1 MLYLCFVIW
10 RFDRTQINN
19 PIAIIM
25 DHHHLAPQSM
35 NGNTEATSVT
45 TAVTTANNGQQDGGA
60 AKVTPPYAMQKKQE
74 AAIMKRKLTDALK
87 LNSIPKKTLKEMNGS
102 EDTSVSKNTVKEGGS
117 VVSTSKNAAKE
128 TNAVI
133 STTTSSSS
141 PLTTSSTTTST
152 STATGKITK
161 PKQIVAKP
169 KQIRVQKF
177 AQIYEP
183 DTDDESNNVV
193 APSPHPPT
201 SVVANNK
208 LFRKGTQKIP
218 IESAVHDVAVDEN
231 LHDDDEDDNRNNLD
245 EEEQELHNEF
255 DQYIAHVD
263 DDDNVNDNSN
273 EVNVVANIATASSN
287 IIRHP
292 SARPKNMNNY
302 MSDAISW
309 IERPLDKYKSYSLLT
324 RAFGYEYNSSNSFL
338 RHGGIFDLLR
348 IESTFFNFWEHG
360 LNIFIG
366 TNMGTH
372 SIYPLY
378 FTRRVCNDHEFVCK
392 PSSNCKIEEIGAAGS
407 SMTFFVAGVF
417 RAVKT
422 TFPSFF
428 VELSNCC
435 RIEMATK
442 NVANTLSI
450 KNTCTPCTHYLTAC
464 KHTDC
469 GVGVSITPFDGMD
482 CLYNI
487 CSRINYSFQAPL
499 REDYNGKF
507 CYVRGKGLA
516 GKYHT
521 ASNTIYITTWD
532 ITDLYI
538 FN

>member
-1 MLYLCFVIW
+1 
-10 RFDRTQINN
+10 
-19 PIAIIM
+19 M
-25 DHHHLAPQSM
+25 DHLAQST
-35 NGNTEATSVT
+35 NGNTDTTTFAT
-45 TAVTTANNGQQDGGA
+45 VTTANSGQDGGA
-60 AKVTPPYAMQKKQE
+60 AKVTQYAIQKKQE
-74 AAIMKRKLTDALK
+74 AAMMKRKFTDALK
-87 LNSIPKKTLKEMNGS
+87 LNSVPKKTLKEMNGS
-102 EDTSVSKNTVKEGGS
+102 EDTSVSSKNTVKEGS
-117 VVSTSKNAAKE
+117 VSTSKNAAKE
-128 TNAVI
+128 AINVSPLI
-133 STTTSSSS
+133 STTT
-141 PLTTSSTTTST
+141 TTMTTTT
-152 STATGKITK
+152 TPTPTPTTATGKIAK
-161 PKQIVAKP
+161 QKQIVAKQ

-183 DTDDESNNVV
+183 DTDDDSSNNV
-193 APSPHPPT
+193 APPPPLP
-201 SVVANNK
+201 VVANNK
-208 LFRKGTQKIP
+208 LPRKGTQKIP
-218 IESAVHDVAVDEN
+218 IESSVHDVAIDEN
-231 LHDDDEDDNRNNLD
+231 LHDDDDEDDNRNNLD
-245 EEEQELHNEF
+245 VEEQELHNEF

-263 DDDNVNDNSN
+263 DDNVNNLNDNNDNSN
-273 EVNVVANIATASSN
+273 EVNVVANITNNN

-292 SARPKNMNNY
+292 NARPKNMKNY
-302 MSDAISW
+302 MTDAISW

-348 IESTFFNFWEHG
+348 VESTFFNFWEHG

-366 TNMGTH
+366 TNMGAH

-392 PSSNCKIEEIGAAGS
+392 PLSNCKIEETGAAGS

-487 CSRINYSFQAPL
+487 CSRINNSFQAPL

>member
-1 MLYLCFVIW
+1 
-10 RFDRTQINN
+10 
-19 PIAIIM
+19 M
-25 DHHHLAPQSM
+25 DHLAQST
-35 NGNTEATSVT
+35 NGNTDTTFATVVT
-45 TAVTTANNGQQDGGA
+45 TVNNGQDGGSS
-60 AKVTPPYAMQKKQE
+60 KVTPQYAIQKKQE
-74 AAIMKRKLTDALK
+74 AAMMKRKFTDALK
-87 LNSIPKKTLKEMNGS
+87 LNSVPKKTLKEMNGS
-102 EDTSVSKNTVKEGGS
+102 EDTSVSRNTVKEGS
-117 VVSTSKNAAKE
+117 VSISKNAAKE
-128 TNAVI
+128 AINVGPLIAT
-133 STTTSSSS
+133 STT
-141 PLTTSSTTTST
+141 LTTTTTTPT
-152 STATGKITK
+152 STATGKIAK
-161 PKQIVAKP
+161 QKQILAKQ
-169 KQIRVQKF
+169 KLIRVQKF

-183 DTDDESNNVV
+183 DTDDDSNSV
-193 APSPHPPT
+193 AVTTAPPPP
-201 SVVANNK
+201 VVANSK
-208 LFRKGTQKIP
+208 LPRKGTHKIP
-218 IESAVHDVAVDEN
+218 TESSVHDVAIDDEN
-231 LHDDDEDDNRNNLD
+231 LHDEDEDDNRNNLD
-245 EEEQELHNEF
+245 VEEQELHNEF

-263 DDDNVNDNSN
+263 DDNVNNSNDNNDN
-273 EVNVVANIATASSN
+273 EVNVVATIATNN

-292 SARPKNMNNY
+292 NARPNNMKNY
-302 MSDAISW
+302 MNDAISW

-348 IESTFFNFWEHG
+348 VESTFFNFWEHG

-378 FTRRVCNDHEFVCK
+378 CTRRVCNDHEFVCK
-392 PSSNCKIEEIGAAGS
+392 PSSNCKIEETGAAGS

-428 VELSNCC
+428 IELSNCC

-469 GVGVSITPFDGMD
+469 GVGVSVTPFDGMD